1 MSALLQRH
9 AGLVVPPVLWAAS
22 VELGLALPPT
32 ECGGSG
38 GGFWL
43 LAASLSALFLALAAS
58 IVSAR
63 FAGRTEGR
71 MPRFIG
77 RLSCIVGLAVAFAMA
92 LQGAAAWLLDPC
104 LR

>member
-1 MSALLQRH
+1 MQ
-9 AGLVVPPVLWAAS
+9 
-22 VELGLALPPT
+22 
-32 ECGGSG
+32 
-38 GGFWL
+38 
-43 LAASLSALFLALAAS
+43 
-58 IVSAR
+58 ISAR

-77 RLSCIVGLAVAFAMA
+77 RLSCIVGLAFAFAMA